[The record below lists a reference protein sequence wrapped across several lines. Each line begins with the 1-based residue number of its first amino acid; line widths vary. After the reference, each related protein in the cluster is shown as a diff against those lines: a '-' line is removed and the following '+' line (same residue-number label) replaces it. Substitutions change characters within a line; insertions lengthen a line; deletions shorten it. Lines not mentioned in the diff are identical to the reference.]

1 MKSSIMKSLGIT
13 KRSIIVLI
21 IVFAIVSGIIFAIME
36 ILDRWTKDIVNTN
49 TNLTEQSVKK
59 ILSASTPVLDSLWD
73 KKFFTRTEL
82 SLREH
87 KTIDSI
93 FGSITALQVISIE
106 GMEGGF
112 YLSNVD
118 EMIGY
123 SWPSAPPPPPAYG
136 PAPRSYPI
144 IKEQVIRTYKQN
156 SAFTEFHS
164 FDFAVFPLASVPLET
179 HGTIVGSVWARIHV
193 ERQLPSKRL
202 ADALNIGAIIA
213 IGALGATL
221 LLLVIRKRHI
231 DAIRRGLDRLRLD
244 PSHRLEESKG
254 VYGVIA
260 SSINSMV
267 EAMAFEQQRRE
278 QLEQELH
285 QQDKMA
291 TLGKLIAG
299 VSHEVKTP
307 LAIIK
312 TRIQMWQRDM
322 IELGAE
328 TPTEKIVSKDSME
341 LVIREIDR
349 LSRLVKRL
357 LVFSKPVTTRVQ
369 KQDVNSLVAQTLAFV
384 QTGIHEKNISVTTNY
399 DQSLPSLLIDPQG
412 IEQVL
417 LNVLMNSID
426 AIGDGDSI
434 TVSTFYKKEKQI
446 AEIIIKDSG
455 EGIPSEA
462 LQRVFDP
469 FFTTKQQGVGLGLSI
484 SYEIIKAHGG
494 TIEFL
499 APGER
504 GTICKITLPC
514 K

>member
-1 MKSSIMKSLGIT
+1 MKSLGIT
-13 KRSIIVLI
+13 RR
-21 IVFAIVSGIIFAIME
+21 AIVIILIVMGIVTGVIYAAME
-36 ILDRWTKDIVNTN
+36 ILDRWTKDIVATN
-49 TNLTEQSVKK
+49 TTLTEQSVRR
-59 ILSASTPVLDSLWD
+59 ILAASTPALDSMWEE
-73 KKFFTRTEL
+73 KFFTRTEL

-93 FGSITALQVISIE
+93 FAHITASQVISIE

-112 YLSNVD
+112 YFSHVD

-123 SWPSAPPPPPAYG
+123 SWPSAPPPPPAFG

-156 SAFTEFHS
+156 SALTEFHS
-164 FDFAVFPLASVPLET
+164 FDFAVFPLASVPLKT

-221 LLLVIRKRHI
+221 LLLMIRKRHI
-231 DAIRRGLDRLRLD
+231 DAIRSGLDKLRLD
-244 PSHRLEESKG
+244 PSHRLDESKD

-267 EAMAFEQQRRE
+267 DARTFEQRRRE
-278 QLEQELH
+278 QLEQDLH

-322 IELGAE
+322 IELGTD

-357 LVFSKPVTTRVQ
+357 LVFSKPVTTRMQ
-369 KQDVNSLVAQTLAFV
+369 KQDINSLIAQTLTFI
-384 QTGIHEKNISVTTNY
+384 QTGIHEKNVSVTTSF
-399 DQSLPSLLIDPQG
+399 DHSLPVLLIDPQG

-426 AIGDGDSI
+426 AISDGDSI
-434 TVSTFYKKEKQI
+434 SVSTSYIKEQQA
-446 AEIIIKDSG
+446 AEIIIRDTG
-455 EGIPSEA
+455 EGIPSEV
-462 LQRVFDP
+462 LNRVFDP

-494 TIEFL
+494 IIEFL
-499 APGER
+499 SPRGR

>member
-1 MKSSIMKSLGIT
+1 MKYPIMKSLGLT
-13 KRSIIVLI
+13 RRAVIVILVVI
-21 IVFAIVSGIIFAIME
+21 AIVSGLIFSVME
-36 ILDRWTKDIVNTN
+36 ILDRWTKDIVSTN
-49 TNLTEQSVKK
+49 TDLTEQSVKK
-59 ILSASTPVLDSLWD
+59 ILSASTPLLDSMWNEN
-73 KKFFTRTEL
+73 FFVRTEL

-87 KTIDSI
+87 KIIDSI
-93 FGSITALQVISIE
+93 FGNITASQVISIE

-112 YLSNVD
+112 YFSNFD

-123 SWPSAPPPPPAYG
+123 SWPSAPPPAPAFG

-144 IKEQVIRTYKQN
+144 IKEQLIRTLKQN
-156 SAFTEFHS
+156 KALTEFHS
-164 FDFAVFPLASVPLET
+164 FDFAVFPLASVPLQT

-221 LLLVIRKRHI
+221 LLLLIRKRHI
-231 DAIRRGLDRLRLD
+231 DAIRRGLEQLRLD

-260 SSINSMV
+260 SSINAMV
-267 EAMAFEQQRRE
+267 EARTFEQQRRE
-278 QLEQELH
+278 QLERDLH

-322 IELGAE
+322 IEMGSK

-369 KQDVNSLVAQTLAFV
+369 KQDINSLVGQTLAFV
-384 QTGIHEKNISVTTNY
+384 QTGIHEKNITVTTNY
-399 DQSLPSLLIDPQG
+399 DQSLPSLSIDPQG
-412 IEQVL
+412 IEQVF

-426 AIGDGDSI
+426 AINDGDSI
-434 TVSTFYKKEKQI
+434 NVTTIYNKENQT
-446 AEIIIKDSG
+446 AEIIIQDTG
-455 EGIPSEA
+455 EGISA
-462 LQRVFDP
+462 DVFQKVFDP

-484 SYEIIKAHGG
+484 SYEIVKAHGG
-494 TIEFL
+494 TIEFIK
-499 APGER
+499 PDGK
-504 GTICKITLPC
+504 GVICKIMLPC